1 MVRTRIAPSPTGEDL
16 HIGNVYTALINYVF
30 ARQNKGR
37 FIVRIEDTDQ
47 KRLVKGCQTRI
58 LDSLNWFGIKV
69 DEGPGIGGPYG
80 PYCQSE
86 RLDLYEHYAEKL
98 VKKGAAYYCFCS
110 PERLQ
115 KLRQEQQKKKLP
127 PRYDGKCRRLEINK
141 RSSSSSS
148 SRETPDAGFDSPGV
162 EAMPA
167 GRQELTSKKPYVI
180 RLKVPQSGI
189 TSFNDIIRGRI
200 EFKNELIDDQV
211 LLKSDGFPT
220 YHLAVVVDDHAMKI
234 SHIIRAEE
242 WISSVPKHIL
252 LYKAFGW
259 DLPQFAHP
267 PILRNPDRSKLS
279 KRKNPVWASW
289 YQEQGFLPEA
299 ILNYLALMGWSHPS
313 GKEIFSLDEL
323 IREFSLERIS
333 TTGPVFDLRK
343 LEWMNGAYIRK
354 TQNSKL
360 KTQIYNFFG
369 GEYPKD
375 LIGKIAP
382 LIKTRIKKLSE
393 FEDLAGFF
401 FKKPTVD
408 PKLLYEK
415 MAREEAKK
423 AIKGYTLHVTRYK
436 KEDFKA
442 EELEKGARKL
452 ADKLGIKPSVLFM
465 LLRVVISGKTISP
478 PLFESMEILGKE
490 EVIKRLKASQGNT
503 PGVGLDSPG
512 VEELT
517 SADI

>member
-1 MVRTRIAPSPTGEDL
+1 MVRTRIAPSPTGENL

-30 ARQNKGR
+30 ARQNEGR

-58 LDSLNWFGIKV
+58 LDSLNWLGIKV

-86 RLDLYEHYAEKL
+86 RLDLYKHYAEKL

-115 KLRQEQQKKKLP
+115 KLRQEQQKNKLP
-127 PRYDGKCRRLEINK
+127 PRYDGKCRELPINK

-148 SRETPDAGFDSPGV
+148 SRETPGVGLPALSRVEGDSPGV
-162 EAMPA
+162 E
-167 GRQELTSKKPYVI
+167 ELTSRKPYVI
-180 RLKVPQSGI
+180 RLKVPRSGI

-220 YHLAVVVDDHAMKI
+220 YHLAVVVDDYAMKI

-259 DLPQFAHP
+259 NLPQFAHP

-279 KRKNPVWASW
+279 KRKNPVWVSW

-343 LEWMNGAYIRK
+343 LEWMNGTYIRK

-369 GEYPKD
+369 GKYPKD
-375 LIGKIAP
+375 LIGKIVP

-401 FKKPTVD
+401 FKTPKID
-408 PKLLYEK
+408 PKLLYQK
-415 MAREEAKK
+415 TPARGWSASGGKK
-423 AIKGYTLHVTRYK
+423 QITDAISQFLNFSISNFK
-436 KEDFKA
+436 KRPFKA

-452 ADKLGIKPSVLFM
+452 ASKLNIKPADFFM
-465 LLRVVISGKTISP
+465 TLRIAISGKTISP
-478 PLFESMEILGKE
+478 PLFESMEILGKD
-490 EVIKRLKASQGNT
+490 EVIKRLSA
-503 PGVGLDSPG
+503 V
-512 VEELT
+512 T
-517 SADI
+517 S